1 MPNANAHFRVSILS
15 VEMEKR
21 KEERKKAKKSTNRC
35 FNSICIILGQVFR
48 TSLPKEIPKV
58 KYEANF

>member
-1 MPNANAHFRVSILS
+1 MPIANVHFRVSILS
-15 VEMEKR
+15 VEMEKK
-21 KEERKKAKKSTNRC
+21 KEKKGTNRC
-35 FNSICIILGQVFR
+35 FNSICIFLGQVFR

>member
-1 MPNANAHFRVSILS
+1 MPIANVHFRLSILS
-15 VEMEKR
+15 VGIEKKR
-21 KEERKKAKKSTNRC
+21 KKKEMQSTNRC

-48 TSLPKEIPKV
+48 TNLPKEIPKV